1 MTQEKTVVIAK
12 EGKSED
18 KEDVVVEHYEDRPI
32 SRALKIGIFF
42 GSLIGV
48 GLCVFGVVML
58 ALLLA
63 GVIG

>member
-48 GLCVFGVVML
+48 GLCVSV
-58 ALLLA
+58 
-63 GVIG
+63 